1 MVKSSMLLVAAA
13 LLVVGCT
20 PMRYPAA
27 PAPVVS
33 EQEVSAFLTG
43 YLAAIGSR
51 DATGIRAALVAG
63 DRLTWIEDGKVS
75 YRSADAVIAGLAAF
89 PAGTALRTELVD
101 LEVVPVG
108 QSGAHAWAMFRTTVG
123 EGAAAFSFGGAI
135 SFMLERDANSWKI
148 VGGHTSSP
156 RRR

>member
-1 MVKSSMLLVAAA
+1 MLLVAAA

-20 PMRYPAA
+20 PMRDPAA
-27 PAPVVS
+27 PAPAVS
-33 EQEVSAFLTG
+33 EQEVSAFLKG

-63 DRLTWIEDGKVS
+63 DRLAWIEDGKVS
-75 YRSADAVIAGLAAF
+75 YRSADAVIAGLDAF
-89 PAGTALRTELVD
+89 PVGTVIRTELD
-101 LEVVPVG
+101 ELDVVPVG

-135 SFMLERDANSWKI
+135 SFMLERDGDAWKI